1 MDSSDLVKYTH
12 SWSLVRNMKV
22 LLIQPPIRDFYQ
34 TSIRTQPIGL
44 AYLAASLKNEG
55 HEVEIL
61 DCQTE
66 TKKSISIPEELS
78 YLKDFYPFN
87 DRSPFKLYSGYYHFG
102 MGWEEI
108 RKRVENSKADV
119 LGISSSFT
127 PYHGEALEIARII
140 KESDRRK
147 IVVMGGPHVSCDPEG
162 VLRTSFVDYAVLGEG
177 EARFPLLLEQIAKG
191 RAKNIEKIDGIG
203 YRNDGEIRINPLQNF
218 IQDLDSLPQPAREL
232 LDLDRYRLRKKRS
245 TMIITSRGCPHGC
258 AYCSGHLVMG
268 TSFRT
273 RSPEA
278 ILEEM
283 MECQKQYGIE
293 AFDIED
299 DNFTFDQERAKRL
312 MNLIIETFR
321 EEKIELSAMNGIS
334 FASLDGEL
342 LRLMKKAG
350 FKTINLSYV
359 STDPSTKERMKRPKP
374 TTEFD
379 RILEEAEQIGL
390 HAIAYAIL
398 GMPGQTIEEMVDT
411 LIYLMGKK
419 VLIGPSIY
427 YPTPGT
433 SLFERCNKEGIL
445 PPHPVQWRSSAFP
458 IETKE
463 FSRLDLLTLFRLAR
477 VINFIKGKMDG
488 GELKEG
494 LTWKDLFQVLKD
506 KEKAEDESEVNRHAP
521 CAMRFASFNK
531 GKVEEDAITWVDL
544 LLLLDSERSFFSLRK
559 DSERKVSV
567 EKEKNSKK
575 VLDYFFE
582 KAWQKPILRSRPSIV

>member
-1 MDSSDLVKYTH
+1 MGDRGVKI
-12 SWSLVRNMKV
+12 
-22 LLIQPPIRDFYQ
+22 LLIQPPVRDFYQ
-34 TSIRTQPIGL
+34 TSMRTQPIGL
-44 AYLAASLKNEG
+44 AYLAASLKNRG

-66 TKKSISIPEELS
+66 TKKSISIPAELS

-108 RKRVENSKADV
+108 GQKIRDSKADV
-119 LGISSSFT
+119 FGISSSFT
-127 PYHGEALEIARII
+127 PYHGEALEIAQII
-140 KESDRRK
+140 KEWDRRK
-147 IVVMGGPHVSCDPEG
+147 IVVMGGAHVSCDPKG
-162 VLRTSFVDYAVLGEG
+162 VLRTPFVDYVVLGEG
-177 EARFPLLLEQIAKG
+177 EDRFPLLLEQIGKGKAKS
-191 RAKNIEKIDGIG
+191 IEKIDGIG
-203 YRNDGEIRINPLQNF
+203 YRKDGEIRINPLQNF
-218 IQDLDSLPQPAREL
+218 IQDLDSLPHPAREL

-273 RSPEA
+273 RTPEA
-278 ILEEM
+278 ILKEM

-293 AFDIED
+293 SFDIED

-312 MNLIIETFR
+312 MNLIIEAFG
-321 EEKIELSAMNGIS
+321 EGKIELSAMNGIS

-342 LRLMKKAG
+342 LKLMKRAG
-350 FKTINLSYV
+350 FHTINLSYV
-359 STDPSTKERMKRPKP
+359 STDPSTKERMGRPK
-374 TTEFD
+374 TATEFD
-379 RILEEAEQIGL
+379 VILEKAAQFGL
-390 HAIAYAIL
+390 HVIAYAIL
-398 GMPGQTIEEMVDT
+398 GMPGQTIEEMGDT

-419 VLIGPSIY
+419 VLIGPSVY

-433 SLFERCNKEGIL
+433 PLFERCEKEGIL
-445 PPHPVQWRSSAFP
+445 PPNLVQWRSSAFP

-463 FSRLDLLTLFRLAR
+463 FDRLDLLTLFRLAR
-477 VINFIKGKMDG
+477 IINFIKGKMDG

-494 LTWKDLFQVLKD
+494 LTWKELFQVLRD
-506 KEKAEDESEVNRHAP
+506 KEKAEDESEVNRYAP

-531 GKVEEDAITWVDL
+531 AKVEEDAITWVDL
-544 LLLLDSERSFFSLRK
+544 LLLLDSERSFFSLKK
-559 DSERKVSV
+559 DSGGKISV
-567 EKEKNSKK
+567 EKEKSSKK

-582 KAWQKPILRSRPSIV
+582 KALQKPILKSHASIV